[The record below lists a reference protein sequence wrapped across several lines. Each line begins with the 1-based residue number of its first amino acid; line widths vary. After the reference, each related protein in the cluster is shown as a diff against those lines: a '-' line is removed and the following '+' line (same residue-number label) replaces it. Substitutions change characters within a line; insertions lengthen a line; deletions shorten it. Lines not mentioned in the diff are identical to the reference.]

1 MTHIEMVK
9 EIINSFIETECK
21 TNSNTVL
28 KRKWRKTIENVVNKN
43 FSFFTNET
51 VESLIIPT
59 FSLILENGGTIP
71 LWDALDEEKLVCLFY
86 KELLHKLLLKNARLK
101 YEKIKNTRD
110 YFINKADF
118 CEILE
123 EFLLLYDDKMEKMCD
138 FKRDAFFKKKNTGN
152 EIEDFLPIAK
162 ETIKEL
168 YWTEKLFAE
177 DNNIVEWELFDDFID
192 TFRRK
197 QKKCTNIIP
206 VFKDCNLF
214 MKNIVDS
221 GTQRISQIYLEN
233 NELELNYEI
242 SAIYVAL
249 KLREMLKSKET
260 QYPFISTKKFLKLV
274 EEL

>member
-9 EIINSFIETECK
+9 EIINSFIETECR

-51 VESLIIPT
+51 IESLIIPT

-71 LWDALDEEKLVCLFY
+71 LWDTLDEEKLICLFY
-86 KELLHKLLLKNARLK
+86 KELLHKLLLKNAGLK

-110 YFINKADF
+110 YFIDKTDF

-123 EFLLLYDDKMEKMCD
+123 EFLLLYDDKMEEMCD
-138 FKRDAFFKKKNTGN
+138 FKKNAFFKENTGN
-152 EIEDFLPIAK
+152 KMEDFLPIAK

-168 YWTEKLFAE
+168 YQTEKLFVE

-206 VFKDCNLF
+206 VFRDCNLF
-214 MKNIVDS
+214 MKNVVDS
-221 GTQRISQIYLEN
+221 GTQRILQIYLEN

-242 SAIYVAL
+242 SAIYAAS
-249 KLREMLKSKET
+249 KLREMLKNKEI

>member
-9 EIINSFIETECK
+9 EIINSFIEAECR

-28 KRKWRKTIENVVNKN
+28 KRKWRKTIENVIDKN

-51 VESLIIPT
+51 IESLIIPT
-59 FSLILENGGTIP
+59 FSLILENGSAIP
-71 LWDALDEEKLVCLFY
+71 LWDTLDEEKLVCLFY
-86 KELLHKLLLKNARLK
+86 KELLHKLLLKNAGLK

-110 YFINKADF
+110 YFIDKTDF

-123 EFLLLYDDKMEKMCD
+123 EFLLLHDDKMEKMCD
-138 FKRDAFFKKKNTGN
+138 FKKNAFFKENTGN
-152 EIEDFLPIAK
+152 EMEDFLPIAK

-168 YWTEKLFAE
+168 YRVEKIFAE

-221 GTQRISQIYLEN
+221 GTQRILQIYLEN

-242 SAIYVAL
+242 SAIYAAL
-249 KLREMLKSKET
+249 KLREMLKTKEP

>member
-1 MTHIEMVK
+1 M
-9 EIINSFIETECK
+9 
-21 TNSNTVL
+21 
-28 KRKWRKTIENVVNKN
+28 
-43 FSFFTNET
+43 
-51 VESLIIPT
+51 
-59 FSLILENGGTIP
+59 
-71 LWDALDEEKLVCLFY
+71 FY
-86 KELLHKLLLKNARLK
+86 KELLHKLLLKNAGLK

-138 FKRDAFFKKKNTGN
+138 FKRDAFFKEKNTGN

-168 YWTEKLFAE
+168 YRTEKLFVE

-221 GTQRISQIYLEN
+221 GTQRILQIYLEN

-242 SAIYVAL
+242 SAIYAAL
-249 KLREMLKSKET
+249 KLREMLKNKET